1 MNSVA
6 LPTKAARDDAAVSRF
21 AQALTDLMGVWMRFP
36 KWRDAEAQRLV
47 TSMDWTPPD
56 RIEVPLEE
64 WLATFPTSL
73 GASVDVFCRFTGTEL
88 PEHPSLRRLSVAQLD
103 FLYEV

>member
-47 TSMDWTPPD
+47 TSMDWTPQTGSRCLLKNGSP
-56 RIEVPLEE
+56 
-64 WLATFPTSL
+64 
-73 GASVDVFCRFTGTEL
+73 RFLPVSEL
-88 PEHPSLRRLSVAQLD
+88 PSMCSVGSRALSYPRHPSLRRLSVAQLD